1 MSAHDV
7 ADRLRQAADGDS
19 SVFWWVR
26 TCEALDQARESA
38 STRSGHAWE
47 SLSVALGQVRRDVS
61 ACAGDPSA
69 VPGTRS
75 KLMALADRFDTT
87 VQ

>member
-1 MSAHDV
+1 MGAHEV
-7 ADRLRQAADGDS
+7 SVQLRQAAAGES
-19 SVFWWVR
+19 SVFYWVR
-26 TCEALDQARESA
+26 ACQAVDQARESA
-38 STRSGHAWE
+38 STRSGQAWE
-47 SLSVALGQVRRDVS
+47 SLSSALGQVRRDIS